1 MSDWKKQFEE
11 DGYLFNQ
18 QSDGSFI
25 AIKKD
30 IIAFIEGVE
39 EDAYEKAAKLVEDHY
54 GVDRGESV
62 LAIGIADEIRKL

>member
-1 MSDWKKQFEE
+1 MSDWKKE
-11 DGYLFNQ
+11 L
-18 QSDGSFI
+18 I
-25 AIKKD
+25 ALV
-30 IIAFIEGVE
+30 EGVE